1 MSADLQSQHVC
12 FGERAA
18 HLRQAMAPAVPKGA
32 VDGNV
37 HPQWP
42 RAKEDL
48 NGLLLARAVRPQTRW
63 GHAEFAAST
72 LATSFHRALL
82 RFLDEESK
90 SKRQS
95 SRFCTWQKKESQ
107 SARAQGRRSRGR
119 QRTSRGRKTRKTKE
133 DQTIAKTPNDIA
145 GAQVQDIEQRL
156 VLSPCSYN

>member
-1 MSADLQSQHVC
+1 
-12 FGERAA
+12 
-18 HLRQAMAPAVPKGA
+18 MAPAVPKGA

-72 LATSFHRALL
+72 LATSFHRTLL

-90 SKRQS
+90 AKRQS
-95 SRFCTWQKKESQ
+95 SRFF
-107 SARAQGRRSRGR
+107 AHGRRKNPKVQERREEGAEEDKEQAGEGTLGR
-119 QRTSRGRKTRKTKE
+119 PRKTKE
-133 DQTIAKTPNDIA
+133 DQTIAKTPSDIA
-145 GAQVQDIEQRL
+145 GAKVQDIEQRL